1 MKPSALIIICF
12 LQFACGQHKIK
23 YNSSELVSPI
33 NLSHALSLV
42 DSIKINNKSIT
53 FIWIYADAPSYT
65 PIPASGEGIT
75 CVDDVG
81 RFMEV
86 LETEILLYNNQE
98 MIHIARGMTEF
109 LLYMS
114 RDDGLWHNFM
124 KEDGSINTSHQNSVA
139 DFGWWAIR
147 GLRGLAAAYN
157 IFSHDQK
164 NAELLS
170 EITDR
175 IETADVHI
183 QSSLQK
189 FPERQLTKLGLRPLW
204 LIKNAPDM
212 NSELLIAL
220 TKLHN
225 TGDFN
230 YYDAINKISNG
241 LIEYQIQEP
250 DNDLNGMYY
259 CWENTWHN
267 WGNNQAN
274 ALIEAFKIT
283 ADSSIIPSVKLWA
296 DSFVPFLMDNNNLWQ
311 ISVTSSNHYKMT
323 SVPQIAYG
331 LGSMYKGLNSLWD
344 VKENDIYKQLSEN
357 VFNWF
362 KGNNIANTV
371 MYDSGTGRCFDG
383 IDGSSSINRNSG
395 AESTIECLLAIQS
408 RKTWNN

>member
-65 PIPASGEGIT
+65 PIPSSGEGIT

-139 DFGWWAIR
+139 DFGWWAVR

-157 IFSHDQK
+157 IFSQDQK
-164 NAELLS
+164 NDELLS
-170 EITDR
+170 EIKDR
-175 IETADVHI
+175 IETADAHI
-183 QSSLQK
+183 QTAIQRY
-189 FPERQLTKLGLRPLW
+189 PERQLTSLGMRPLW

-212 NSELLIAL
+212 SSELLMVL

-225 TGDFN
+225 SGDFN
-230 YYDAINKISNG
+230 YYDSIEKLSKG
-241 LIEYQIQEP
+241 LIEYQIQNE
-250 DNDLNGMYY
+250 NDTLNGMYF
-259 CWENTWHN
+259 CWGNTWHN

-274 ALIEAFKIT
+274 GLIEAYEVT
-283 ADSSIIPSVKLWA
+283 ADSSILSSVQLWA
-296 DSFVPFLMDNNNLWQ
+296 NSFVPFVIENNFPWE
-311 ISVTSSNHYKMT
+311 ISVSSTNHYEMV

-331 LGSMYKGLNSLWD
+331 LGSIYKGLKSLS
-344 VKENDIYKQLSEN
+344 VVNENDSYKQLSED
-357 VFNWF
+357 VFKWF
-362 KGNNIANTV
+362 KGNNIAQMV
-371 MYDSGTGRCFDG
+371 MYDNETGRCFDG
-383 IDGSSSINRNSG
+383 IDGPSKINRNSG

-408 RKTWNN
+408 RKGWNN